1 MKPSMIPR
9 LNKVLK
15 QRIESLP
22 DDIRSEGEVF
32 LDELLKLSC
41 VAENND
47 LNMGDIFEQQTVRSL
62 TLSESPND
70 SHHKKAQAIRFMSG
84 ILPMERKAGVTI
96 KLTQFFKA
104 ALETG
109 REESLVGPEYDEYL
123 DKIMSIYSHPGNRPE
138 MAMISLQLESDIKNE
153 MDTDPNSISRRQ
165 KLTQLVNDC
174 WMSLNP
180 GWSPSR
186 RMEKGQE
193 IATGI

>member
-15 QRIESLP
+15 QRIESLS
-22 DDIRSEGEVF
+22 DDVKAEGQIF
-32 LDELLKLSC
+32 LDELLRLAG

-62 TLSESPND
+62 TLCESPND
-70 SHHKKAQAIRFMSG
+70 KHHKKAQAIRFMSG
-84 ILPMERKAGVTI
+84 ILPMERQAGITI

-104 ALETG
+104 ALEKG
-109 REESLVGPEYDEYL
+109 KESELLGLEYEQYL

-138 MAMISLQLESDIKNE
+138 MALISLQLESDIENE
-153 MDTDPNSISRRQ
+153 MDNDPRSIEQRQ
-165 KLTQLVNDC
+165 KLTQIINDC

-180 GWSPSR
+180 GWSPSKR
-186 RMEKGQE
+186 LDVGLEVT
-193 IATGI
+193 TGI